1 MAYFCTIFM
10 RSIVHIARIV
20 CLLLIM
26 VSLQAFKP
34 VNNDFNYQLS
44 VSMHGEDMEQI
55 TEELYQQIGLDEN
68 ELSPDVFSKAL
79 KGYVYLKYTN
89 RLENDQFLT
98 VLDFSKPSAQKRL
111 WVIDLKGKQVIYNE
125 LVAHGKNSGDKV
137 ARYFSNSPNSKKS
150 SLGFYVTGETYN
162 GRNRYS
168 LKLRGLEPG
177 FNSNAF
183 ARGIVVHGAHYV
195 TQEIAEKQ
203 NSVGRSFGCPAV
215 SNEVNRDIVDLIQ
228 EGSCLFIYHPQA
240 YYNGK
245 SKILNNNQFIPIEL
259 LKALVQ

>member
-1 MAYFCTIFM
+1 M
-10 RSIVHIARIV
+10 RSIIHIARV
-20 CLLLIM
+20 LSLLIL
-26 VSLQAFKP
+26 VVGLQSFKP
-34 VNNDFNYQLS
+34 VDNTINYQLS
-44 VSMHGEDMEQI
+44 VSMHGDDMGQI
-55 TEELYQQIGLDEN
+55 TNALYQQIGLEQQS
-68 ELSPDVFSKAL
+68 LSLDVFSRAI
-79 KGYVYLKYTN
+79 KGYVFLKYTN
-89 RLENDQFLT
+89 RLENERFLT
-98 VLDFSKPSAQKRL
+98 ILDFSKSSAQKRL

-125 LVAHGKNSGDKV
+125 LVAHGKNSGDKF
-137 ARYFSNSPNSKKS
+137 ASYFSNSPNSKKS

-162 GRNRYS
+162 GRHRYS

-195 TQEIAEKQ
+195 NEEIANAQ

-215 SNEVNRDIVDLIQ
+215 SNEVNRNIVDLIK

-259 LKALVQ
+259 LKALIQ